1 MPLHFCPVSCEDD
14 AYAPPVET
22 VSTLEQPPLQDAG
35 DTGPRGRMRGNYR
48 GFLPAHLLR
57 DLRASADS
65 GAGLAFVSPG
75 VASGS
80 SLVGPLL
87 LVGLFALA
95 SRSRRS

>member
-1 MPLHFCPVSCEDD
+1 MPLNFCPVSCEDD
-14 AYAPPVET
+14 AYAPSDVA
-22 VSTLEQPPLQDAG
+22 VSTLDQPPLQDSG
-35 DTGPRGRMRGNYR
+35 ETGPRPRMRGNYR

-75 VASGS
+75 ASVGP

-95 SRSRRS
+95 ARSRRS